1 MNGLTVLKKNK
12 FISDMIITTA
22 VSLILTLMGMIFRVY
37 ISNEVGSE
45 CMGLYQL
52 VYTLYI
58 PACTVAASG
67 INLAAVRLISANE
80 AKGETHGGNI
90 MKCCFGYS
98 FFFGSLA
105 LLLLFFLA
113 EPAGKYLI
121 KNENTAFCLK
131 ILSFGLP
138 FLSAA
143 SAVNGYFTAK
153 RKILKTLI
161 IQVTEDI
168 SKIAV
173 TVSALILF
181 KGSSSETLCA
191 VLVFGSAAGEII
203 SCIIA
208 ILFYCFENK
217 ATAKSIKNNQK
228 LPLKNLLSIAL
239 PTAIS
244 AYIRS
249 GLSALENML
258 VPFGYRKYGYSE
270 SETLSHI
277 GVFRGMVIPLMMF
290 PSTLLGA
297 AAKLLVP
304 EISYAYEQ
312 KDIKKIE
319 SIAVKAIYSTLLFS
333 FFVSGVF
340 LFFADEL
347 CDMLY
352 KNEEASIILMLLSA
366 LVPIMYLDGI
376 VDAIL
381 KGINQQIATM
391 RYSIIDSALSVV
403 LIIFLLPR
411 FGVRG
416 YIVVTYITSS
426 LNAFLGISRFLR
438 ITDIKLSVY
447 NCIIVPF
454 MSAAAALLPV
464 FVFGAVTN
472 ITVPLVADISVSAVL
487 YIFFLLFTKSE
498 SLEVRK
504 KISNL
509 FKHFFRHSETFTP
522 VETWIK
528 SKTSDG

>member
-1 MNGLTVLKKNK
+1 MKKNK

-22 VSLILTLMGMIFRVY
+22 VSLILTFLGMSFRIF
-37 ISNEVGSE
+37 ISNEAGAE

-58 PACTVAASG
+58 PACTLAASG

-80 AKGETHGGNI
+80 AKEELKEKSI
-90 MKCCFGYS
+90 MKACFAYS
-98 FFFGSLA
+98 IFFGALA
-105 LLLLFFLA
+105 MLLLYFIA

-121 KNENTAFCLK
+121 KNTKAASSLK
-131 ILSFGLP
+131 ILAFGLP

-153 RKILKTLI
+153 RKIIKTVMV
-161 IQVTEDI
+161 QMTEDVA
-168 SKIAV
+168 KIAV
-173 TVSALILF
+173 TVSLLFIF
-181 KGSSSETLCA
+181 KGASAETLCG

-208 ILFYCFENK
+208 LIFYAFEK
-217 ATAKSIKNNQK
+217 KPASGKSSPVK
-228 LPLKNLLSIAL
+228 PHLKELLSIAL

-270 SETLSHI
+270 KETLEHI

-312 KDIKKIE
+312 KDMKKIE
-319 SIAVKAIYSTLLFS
+319 FIAVKAIYSTLLFS
-333 FFVSGVF
+333 FFVAGIF
-340 LFFADEL
+340 LFFAKEL
-347 CDMLY
+347 CDLIY
-352 KNEEASIILMLLSA
+352 GNNEAGILLMLLSA

-376 VDAIL
+376 IDAIL

-391 RYSIIDSALSVV
+391 RYSIIDSIISVI
-403 LIIFLLPR
+403 LILVLLPQY
-411 FGVRG
+411 GVRG
-416 YIVVTYITSS
+416 YVVVTYLSS
-426 LNAFLGISRFLR
+426 AVNAFLGISRFLKV
-438 ITDIKLSVY
+438 TDVKFSIY
-447 NCIIVPF
+447 NCITVPF
-454 MSAAAALLPV
+454 FSAAAAILPI
-464 FVFGAVTN
+464 FVFGAVTD
-472 ITVPLVADISVSAVL
+472 ISTPLIADILLSATL
-487 YIFFLLFTKSE
+487 YLFFVFLTKSE
-498 SLEVRK
+498 KFNIKNIFSNSIKHFRRHSQAFTPLEVW
-504 KISNL
+504 L
-509 FKHFFRHSETFTP
+509 
-522 VETWIK
+522 K
-528 SKTSDG
+528 SKPSNG

>member
-1 MNGLTVLKKNK
+1 
-12 FISDMIITTA
+12 MIITTA
-22 VSLILTLMGMIFRVY
+22 VSLLLTLAGMMFRVY
-37 ISNEVGSE
+37 ISNEAGAE

-67 INLAAVRLISANE
+67 INLAAVRMVSANE

-98 FFFGSLA
+98 LFFGILA

-121 KNENTAFCLK
+121 KNENASFCLK
-131 ILSFGLP
+131 ILAFGLP

-153 RKILKTLI
+153 RKIFKTLV
-161 IQVTEDI
+161 IQITEDLA
-168 SKIAV
+168 KIAV
-173 TVSALILF
+173 TVGALLIF
-181 KGSSSETLCA
+181 KGSPSEILCA
-191 VLVFGSAAGEII
+191 VLVLGSAAGEII
-203 SCIIA
+203 SCVIA
-208 ILFYCFENK
+208 LLFYFFEK
-217 ATAKSIKNNQK
+217 KPPKNNVKTDQR
-228 LPLKNLLSIAL
+228 PHLKYLLAIAL
-239 PTAIS
+239 PAAVS

-270 SETLSHI
+270 TETLSHI
-277 GVFRGMVIPLMMF
+277 GVFKGMVIPLMMF

-319 SIAVKAIYSTLLFS
+319 SIAVKAIYSTLLFA
-333 FFVSGVF
+333 FFVAGVF
-340 LFFADEL
+340 LFFAEEL
-347 CDMLY
+347 CDILY
-352 KNEEASIILMLLSA
+352 KNEEAGVILMLLSA

-381 KGINQQIATM
+381 KGINQQLAAM

-403 LIIFLLPR
+403 LIILLLPR

-416 YIVVTYITSS
+416 YIVVTYITSA
-426 LNAFLGISRFLR
+426 LNAFLGISRFLKV
-438 ITDIKLSVY
+438 TDIKFSVY
-447 NCIIVPF
+447 NCITVPF
-454 MSAAAALLPV
+454 LSAAAALLPV

-472 ITVPLVADISVSAVL
+472 ITVPLVADILISAVL
-487 YIFFLLFTKSE
+487 YVFFLFLTKSE
-498 SLEVRK
+498 SFGLRK

-509 FKHFFRHSETFTP
+509 VKHFRRHSETFTP
-522 VETWIK
+522 LETWLKDK
-528 SKTSDG
+528 SADG